1 MEAGGKRD
9 ASELVRRLFTV
20 RNGSLLFLVFCVGAT
35 LVSVGIT
42 FVLARVLGSLDTGMG
57 QIGQIFESVNAA
69 FSGLGFIALVVTF
82 RSQYDELVLQRLE
95 LGNQREAMD
104 RTQAALHRSAE
115 ADMRICHIELVRM
128 SLEDQDLAEVWPGF
142 QNGLSAKTAKQ
153 HAYVNLIVQHHR
165 MMHGTGFLDDD
176 DIRSTFGHLL
186 SSPVVREFWAAA
198 MAARE
203 IAPRSQRPES
213 DFNALVDRAFRET
226 RSPCRAPADQAGA
239 DVIDLG
245 IRRQSDAV

>member
-1 MEAGGKRD
+1 MEAGGNHET
-9 ASELVRRLFTV
+9 SELVRRLFTV
-20 RNGSLLFLVFCVGAT
+20 RNGSLLFVAFCVGAA

-42 FVLARVLGSLDTGMG
+42 FVLARLLGTELGDGMG

-82 RSQYDELVLQRLE
+82 RLQHDELVLQRQE

-128 SLEDQDLAEVWPGF
+128 SLEDADLAEVWPGF
-142 QNGLSAKTAKQ
+142 QNGLSAKSAKQ

-176 DIRSTFGHLL
+176 DVRNTFGYLL
-186 SSPVVREFWAAA
+186 SSPVVREYWESGV
-198 MAARE
+198 AARR
-203 IAPRSQRPES
+203 AALRTGRTES
-213 DFNALVDRAFRET
+213 AFNALVDRAFREA
-226 RSPCRAPADQAGA
+226 RPAGKAPSSGA

-245 IRRQSDAV
+245 VRRQSDAV